1 MPSMIDTIGHTPLVE
16 IKRLNS
22 NPKVTLLAKLEYFNP
37 GGSIKDR
44 IAKAMI
50 EAGEA
55 SGALTPDKIVLEA
68 TSGNTGIGLAMVC
81 AVKGYRLLLTMS
93 ESASMERR
101 KILQAMGAEIRLTP
115 DFLGTDGAIEE
126 AYRMAREHPETYFM
140 TDQFNN
146 EANWLAHYD
155 GTAAEIWE
163 QTHGKITTL
172 VATMGTTGTLMGT
185 SRRLK
190 EYNPK
195 IQIVGVEPYLGH
207 KIQGLKNMKESY
219 RPEIYEK
226 GRLDKKVNIDDEA
239 AFEMTRRLARE
250 EGIFAG
256 MSAGAAMAVAQEEV
270 GAMFEGLVVV
280 IFPDGGE
287 RYLSTP
293 LFTIREETNIRFY
306 NTLTRVK
313 EPFVPLRPG
322 KISIYSCGPT
332 VYDRMH
338 IGECR
343 RFVLADLV
351 RRYLEFKRYAVTHIL
366 NISDLN
372 DKTIQGSEKAGMPL
386 KPFTDNYLR
395 AFMEDMETLGVKPAT
410 KYPRASEH
418 VEDMV
423 ALTGRLVEKG
433 FAYEK
438 LRSVYFDI
446 SRFPDYGKLSGIN
459 LDKIKLGST
468 VDLDEYEKDNPRD
481 FTLLKRAKLSELKR
495 GIYTKT
501 EWGQVRP
508 SWHIESAAMAMKYLG
523 ETFDIYTSSRD
534 LIFPHHENEI
544 AVTGALTGKPI
555 ARHWLHSE
563 LVLSGGKKADR
574 DPAGPYIRDLLER
587 GYSGRVIRY
596 WLLSTHYRKPLNL
609 SYEAL
614 DQASQAIRR
623 LDKCVC
629 LLNSVGDGRPYP
641 DLDQLLFDI
650 KTGFADAMDDDLNV
664 SSAMAT
670 IFQIVRKV
678 NRLIMN
684 KELDQAGARRTIDA
698 FKSVDAALNIFD
710 FEQQPRDAQVKKLL
724 FEREEARRRKDWKL
738 ADQIRERLRT
748 MGVEVRDKKI
758 LDSGD
763 SIQNPKP

>member
-1 MPSMIDTIGHTPLVE
+1 MHSILDTIGHTPLVE
-16 IKRLNS
+16 IKRLNP

-37 GGSIKDR
+37 GGSVKDR

-68 TSGNTGIGLAMVC
+68 TSGNTGIGLALIC

-93 ESASMERR
+93 ESASLERR

-126 AYRMAREHPETYFM
+126 AYRLAREHPETYFM

-146 EANWLAHYD
+146 EANWRAHYD
-155 GTAAEIWE
+155 GTGREIWE
-163 QTHGKITTL
+163 QTAGKITML

-190 EYNPK
+190 EYNPG
-195 IQIVGVEPYLGH
+195 IEIVGVEPYFGH

-219 RPEIYEK
+219 QPEIYEK
-226 GRLDKKVNIDDEA
+226 KRLDKRVNIDDEV

-256 MSAGAAMAVAQEEV
+256 MSAGAAMAIAQEEV
-270 GAMFEGLVVV
+270 RPMSGGVVVV

-293 LFTIREETNIRFY
+293 LFSIREETNLRFY
-306 NTLTRVK
+306 NTLRRAK
-313 EPFVPLRPG
+313 EPFVPLQPG
-322 KISIYSCGPT
+322 KVSIYSCGPT
-332 VYDRMH
+332 VHDRMH

-351 RRYLEFKRYAVTHIL
+351 RRYLEYKKYTATHIV

-372 DKTIQGSEKAGMPL
+372 DRTIQGSKKDGMAL
-386 KPFTDNYLR
+386 KPFTDKYLR
-395 AFMEDMETLGVKPAT
+395 AFMEDMEILGVKPAT
-410 KYPRASEH
+410 QYPRASEH

-468 VDLDEYEKDNPRD
+468 VDLDEYEKVNPRD

-544 AVTGALTGKPI
+544 AVSGALTGKPLTRYWI
-555 ARHWLHSE
+555 HSE
-563 LVLSGGKKADR
+563 LVLSEGKKAGR
-574 DPAGPYIRDLLER
+574 DAVVPYVRDLLDQ

-596 WLLSTHYRKPLNL
+596 WIISNHYRKPLHL
-609 SYEAL
+609 SYQAL
-614 DQASQAIRR
+614 DQAGRALRR
-623 LDKCVC
+623 LDECVRF
-629 LLNSVGDGRPYP
+629 LSRVEDGHPYP
-641 DLDQLLFDI
+641 DLNQLIYDI
-650 KTGFADAMDDDLNV
+650 KTGFADALDDDLNV
-664 SSAMAT
+664 SSAIAT
-670 IFQIVRKV
+670 IFHIVRKI
-678 NRLIMN
+678 NRLIMK
-684 KELDQAGARRTIDA
+684 KELDKAGTRQIINALKR
-698 FKSVDAALNIFD
+698 VDAVLNIFD
-710 FEQQPRDAQVKKLL
+710 FEQQPHNSEVKKLIL
-724 FEREEARRRKDWKL
+724 EREEARRRKDWKL
-738 ADQIRERLRT
+738 ADQIRERLT
-748 MGVEVRDKKI
+748 AMGVEVRDKKI
-758 LDSGD
+758 LS
-763 SIQNPKP
+763 S

>member
-1 MPSMIDTIGHTPLVE
+1 MHSILNTIGRTPLVE
-16 IKRLNS
+16 IKLLNP

-37 GGSIKDR
+37 GGSTKDR

-50 EAGEA
+50 EAGEV

-68 TSGNTGIGLAMVC
+68 TSGNTGIGLALVC

-93 ESASMERR
+93 ESASIERR
-101 KILQAMGAEIRLTP
+101 KILRAMGAEIRLTP
-115 DFLGTDGAIEE
+115 DHLGTDGAIEE
-126 AYRMAREHPETYFM
+126 AYRLAREHPETYFI

-146 EANWLAHYD
+146 EANWRTHYD
-155 GTAAEIWE
+155 GTGREIWE
-163 QTHGKITTL
+163 QTKGKITML
-172 VATMGTTGTLMGT
+172 VATMGTTGTLMGI

-190 EYNPK
+190 EYNPTIK
-195 IQIVGVEPYLGH
+195 IVGVEPYLGH
-207 KIQGLKNMKESY
+207 KIQGLKNIKESY

-226 GRLDKKVNIDDEA
+226 DRLDKKVNIDDEV

-256 MSAGAAMAVAQEEV
+256 MSAGAAMAIAQEEV
-270 GAMFEGLVVV
+270 RSMSGGVVVV

-293 LFTIREETNIRFY
+293 LFAIREETNLKFY

-313 EPFVPLRPG
+313 ESFVPLRPDQV
-322 KISIYSCGPT
+322 SLYSCGPT
-332 VYDRMH
+332 VHDRMH

-351 RRYLEFKRYAVTHIL
+351 RRYLEYMGYTTRHIV

-372 DKTIQGSEKAGMPL
+372 DKTIQRSEKAGMPL
-386 KPFTDNYLR
+386 KPFTDKYLR
-395 AFMEDMETLGVKPAT
+395 AFMEDMKILGVKPAT
-410 KYPRASEH
+410 LYPRASEH
-418 VEDMV
+418 VDDMV
-423 ALTGRLVEKG
+423 ALTRRLVGKG

-446 SRFPDYGKLSGIN
+446 SRFPNYGKLSGID
-459 LDKIKLGST
+459 LEKIKLGST

-481 FTLLKRAKLSELKR
+481 FTLLKRAKLPELKR

-508 SWHIESAAMAMKYLG
+508 SWHIESAAMAMKYIG

-544 AVTGALTGKPI
+544 AICGALTGEPL
-555 ARHWLHSE
+555 ARYWIQSE
-563 LVLSGGKKADR
+563 LVLSEGKKAER
-574 DPAGPYIRDLLER
+574 DAAIPCIRDLLEL

-596 WLLSTHYRKPLNL
+596 WFLSNHYRKPLHL

-614 DQASQAIRR
+614 DQSGRALHR
-623 LDKCVC
+623 LDECVRF
-629 LLNSVGDGRPYP
+629 LNSVRDGRSYP
-641 DLDQLLFDI
+641 DLDQLIYDI

-670 IFQIVRKV
+670 IFHIVRKI
-678 NRLIMN
+678 NRLITQ
-684 KELDQAGARRTIDA
+684 KELDPAGTRRIIDA
-698 FKSVDAALNIFD
+698 FKRVDAVLNIFE
-710 FEQQPRDAQVKKLL
+710 FEQKPQDAQVKKLIL
-724 FEREEARRRKDWKL
+724 EREEARRRSDWKL
-738 ADQIRERLRT
+738 ADRIRERLT
-748 MGVEVRDKKI
+748 AMGVEVRDRKI
-758 LDSGD
+758 AD
-763 SIQNPKP
+763 